1 MRTTLVL
8 DEDVYEVAAARARL
22 QRVSLGKAVSEMAR
36 RSLGAVRLE
45 EDKRGFPVLR
55 APSGSPLITTERVRQ
70 LMDEMDADEA
80 GRAVGH

>member
-1 MRTTLVL
+1 MRTTLDL
-8 DEDVYEVAAARARL
+8 DEDVYEVASARARL
-22 QRVSLGKAVSEMAR
+22 QRVSLGKAVSDMAR

-55 APSGSPLITTERVRQ
+55 APAGSPPITSERVRQ

-80 GRAVGH
+80 GRAVGR

>member
-1 MRTTLVL
+1 
-8 DEDVYEVAAARARL
+8 
-22 QRVSLGKAVSEMAR
+22 MAR

-55 APSGSPLITTERVRQ
+55 APAGSPRITTERVRQ

-80 GRAVGH
+80 GRAVGR

>member
-8 DEDVYEVAAARARL
+8 DKDVYEVAAARARL
-22 QRVSLGKAVSEMAR
+22 HKVSLGKAVSEMAR

-45 EDKRGFPVLR
+45 EDARGFPVLR
-55 APSGSPLITTERVRQ
+55 APSGSPRISAERVAQ

-80 GRAVGH
+80 GRAFGR